1 MARHTHTRRQ
11 RTLAVPL
18 IFLVVMC
25 FLCALCHS
33 AAPQAAASSLA
44 AVDCPDQV
52 QESPAASVEIPVQ
65 APTHPCEAAEGHGLP
80 TASPLFLI
88 ALGVVLT
95 FVLLLLAPRPGP
107 AARPVSLAP
116 FAPHGY
122 GLLTLLCVQRV

>member
-80 TASPLFLI
+80 TAPPLFLI

-95 FVLLLLAPRPGP
+95 FALLLAPRPGP
-107 AARPVSLAP
+107 APRPVRRNPSAL
-116 FAPHGY
+116 HGH

>member
-1 MARHTHTRRQ
+1 MVRHTHTRRQ

-33 AAPQAAASSLA
+33 AAPQASTSSLG
-44 AVDCPDQV
+44 AVDCPDQI

-95 FVLLLLAPRPGP
+95 FVLLLAPRPGP
-107 AARPVSLAP
+107 APRPLRRHPA
-116 FAPHGY
+116 ALHGH